1 MIRLNNQLSKYENMK
16 QIKCNRLKNFSIS
29 FFAIV
34 LGLVGFTLVL
44 QKIEPLLN
52 LSFHIYNYSLYFTL
66 IIFLIISLIYITKI
80 IKYPEEIKKEFFHP
94 IKINFFPLIAKIFL
108 ILSVIY
114 LSIDMSYSKSFWII
128 GVILQFIFSI
138 VILSVW
144 IRHSKFKFH
153 HLSPAWFIPIVGSVI
168 VPIAGVAH
176 GFVELSWFF
185 FSVGIVMWITLFII
199 VFNRIIFH
207 NPIPDKLVPTFFILF
222 APPAIAFIA
231 YIKLTGSLDSFAKVL
246 YYISLFLLILI
257 FAQFDMFSKIKFYL
271 SWWAYSFPM
280 AAIIVATI
288 LIYHETGFLFFK
300 FLSISLLIIL
310 LVIVIY
316 LTYRTIKAIL
326 SKKICIED
334 E

>member
-1 MIRLNNQLSKYENMK
+1 MEHTEYS
-16 QIKCNRLKNFSIS
+16 RLKNFSIS

-44 QKIEPLLN
+44 QKVEPILN
-52 LSFHIYNYSLYFTL
+52 FSFHIYSYSLYFTL
-66 IIFLIISLIYITKI
+66 LVFLIISLIYIAKI
-80 IKYPEEIKKEFFHP
+80 IKHPEEIKKEFFHP

-114 LSIDMSYSKSFWII
+114 LSMDMSYSKSFWII

-138 VILSVW
+138 IILSIW
-144 IRHSKFKFH
+144 IRHSKFEFH
-153 HLSPAWFIPIVGSVI
+153 HLSPAWFIPIVGNVI

-176 GFVELSWFF
+176 GFIELSWFF
-185 FSVGIVMWITLFII
+185 FSIGIVMWITLFII

-231 YIKLTGSLDSFAKVL
+231 YIKLTGSLDPFAKVL
-246 YYISLFLLILI
+246 YYISLFLFILI
-257 FAQFDMFSKIKFYL
+257 FAQFKMFSKIKFYL

-280 AAIIVATI
+280 AAMTVATI
-288 LIYHETGFLFFK
+288 LMYHETNFLFFK
-300 FLSISLLIIL
+300 YLSFFLLVVLSIII
-310 LVIVIY
+310 VY
-316 LTYRTIKAIL
+316 LTYKTIRAI
-326 SKKICIED
+326 SNKEICIDDED
-334 E
+334 